1 MFLLCSDGRADEFA
15 RGRAQGAAQ
24 ISFNREDCG
33 SFVAPAE
40 CGEAMPSFDQTP
52 DAPKPFGFKVSW
64 FAVPAS
70 DPASVLD
77 ALKFGEATPANWTSG
92 VAAAYWDGPS
102 SDRWVF
108 VSPAVGGWVLVVG
121 SYLPYPTLETHHD
134 IGKRFDVLF
143 SRLMQRFDDVQFF
156 GSHRVVDFV
165 AWARAVK
172 GKPTRIFAWSGS
184 DGAVL
189 ANIGEQTPEEAKL
202 GFSNLSGLSPSD
214 AADKIFAIEEEQAV
228 EEDKL
233 VSSGHSR
240 REAWT
245 RVRQN
250 GRGGFPEETDVVE
263 LAALW
268 SVDPTVLDDQD
279 RPLDLGLAAR
289 LRRI

>member
-1 MFLLCSDGRADEFA
+1 
-15 RGRAQGAAQ
+15 
-24 ISFNREDCG
+24 
-33 SFVAPAE
+33 
-40 CGEAMPSFDQTP
+40 
-52 DAPKPFGFKVSW
+52 
-64 FAVPAS
+64 
-70 DPASVLD
+70 
-77 ALKFGEATPANWTSG
+77 
-92 VAAAYWDGPS
+92 
-102 SDRWVF
+102 
-108 VSPAVGGWVLVVG
+108 
-121 SYLPYPTLETHHD
+121 LPYPTLETHHD
-134 IGKRFDVLF
+134 IVKRFDVLF